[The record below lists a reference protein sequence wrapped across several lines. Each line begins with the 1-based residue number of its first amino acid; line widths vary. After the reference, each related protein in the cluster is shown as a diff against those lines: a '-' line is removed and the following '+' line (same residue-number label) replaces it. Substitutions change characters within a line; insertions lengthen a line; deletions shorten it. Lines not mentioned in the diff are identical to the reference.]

1 MTKHWY
7 ALHTKPHKER
17 QVNSLLSSRKIET
30 FLPLLKVNPVN
41 PRAAREKP
49 YFPSYLFVHVD
60 IDLIGL
66 SVLRWT
72 PGLLRMVEFGGELG
86 TVPASLISQIRNRL
100 AEIRA
105 AGGMSL
111 DSLSTGD
118 RVRIVSG
125 TFEGYEGVF
134 DMSLSGAE
142 RVRVLLEL
150 INDHQSH
157 RNRGRTIPVELNAGN
172 IEKLS

>member
-1 MTKHWY
+1 MTKNWY

-17 QVNSLLSSRKIET
+17 QVASLLCSREIEI
-30 FLPLLKVNPVN
+30 FLPLLRVNPVN

-60 IDLIGL
+60 LDVIGL
-66 SVLRWT
+66 STLRWT
-72 PGLLRMVEFGGELG
+72 PGLLRMVEFGGDLG
-86 TVPASLISQIRNRL
+86 TVPASLISQIRDRL
-100 AEIRA
+100 TDIRA
-105 AGGMSL
+105 AGGLSL
-111 DSLSTGD
+111 ESLSAGD
-118 RVRIVSG
+118 GVRVVSG

-134 DMSLSGAE
+134 DTRLSGAE

-150 INDHQSH
+150 ISDHQAR
-157 RNRGRTIPVELNAGN
+157 RNISRTVPVELDAGK

>member
-1 MTKHWY
+1 MTRHWY

-17 QVNSLLSSRKIET
+17 QVAALLRSREIEI
-30 FLPLLKVNPVN
+30 FLPLLRVNPVN

-49 YFPSYLFVHVD
+49 YFPSYLFVQVD
-60 IDLIGL
+60 LDVIGL
-66 SVLRWT
+66 SILRWT

-86 TVPASLISQIRNRL
+86 TVPASLISQIKNRL
-100 AEIRA
+100 TDIRA
-105 AGGMSL
+105 AGGLSL
-111 DSLSTGD
+111 ESLSSGD
-118 RVRIVSG
+118 RIRVVSG

-134 DMSLSGAE
+134 DARLSGAE

-150 INDHQSH
+150 ISDHQAR
-157 RNRGRTIPVELNAGN
+157 RNISRTVPVELDAGK

>member
-17 QVNSLLSSRKIET
+17 QVASLLRSREVEI
-30 FLPLLKVNPVN
+30 FLPLLRVNPVN

-60 IDLIGL
+60 LDVIGL
-66 SVLRWT
+66 STLRWT

-100 AEIRA
+100 TDIRA
-105 AGGMSL
+105 AGGLSL
-111 DSLSTGD
+111 ESLSSGD
-118 RVRIVSG
+118 RVRVVSG

-134 DMSLSGAE
+134 DVRLSGAE

-150 INDHQSH
+150 INDHQA
-157 RNRGRTIPVELNAGN
+157 RPDIRRTVPVELDAGN